1 MENTNYSTKSKTTA
15 GLLYIL
21 LSVLSVG
28 DYYLGYKDKF
38 KRQLI
43 CLFGGL
49 LLFILGTIIMISGIK
64 LAILISIAGWI
75 MWTYACIIN
84 VINIITGIKILC
96 GNIKTD
102 AEGNELH
109 LEDILGTDEDIVY
122 KELSVLMTS
131 LLSKRELNTF
141 NGRALAFYVK
151 ECVGLSVLEESG
163 ELDDVLPNFG
173 KGFFVLQT
181 KYETSDII
189 QRFFA
194 ERFLSDIFFNG
205 KMNFEELIHS
215 KAKDIKDIDK
225 VGETIFLLN
234 IINETDPNLY
244 DYTAVHIELLR
255 PISKE
260 LDKVKKRWDSYVYDR
275 DFRRV
280 TIFYQ
285 EAYKIIEEYQVDIC
299 DDICE
304 YVKIK
309 LGLQKVF
316 EPFELDQTDD
326 LEYDLA
332 RFEGK
337 TLPLNEMIALKKV
350 LKLAS
355 ELFGNEVISTE
366 VNQEEYEKHEGKVIQ
381 VDFKR

>member
-1 MENTNYSTKSKTTA
+1 MLKYNKQTLLNYINGLDTPGFELDELENDKNFMMEA
-15 GLLYIL
+15 IAFA
-21 LSVLSVG
+21 
-28 DYYLGYKDKF
+28 KDKNMYDLCSDELKKDYEF
-38 KRQLI
+38 VKFMI
-43 CLFGGL
+43 TTFSSDKK
-49 LLFILGTIIMISGIK
+49 FIEE
-64 LAILISIAGWI
+64 IA
-75 MWTYACIIN
+75 
-84 VINIITGIKILC
+84 
-96 GNIKTD
+96 
-102 AEGNELH
+102 
-109 LEDILGTDEDIVY
+109 EDFIEDLDEEDIVY

-151 ECVGLSVLEESG
+151 ECVGLSALEESG

-366 VNQEEYEKHEGKVIQ
+366 VNQEEYEKREGKVIQ